1 MILFASHQMAQKIE
15 SSVDSARPP
24 NIGTQIT
31 ELDNS
36 IVSLMTQSDRCLRTH
51 FGSDYEEP
59 IAENMWRLSRI
70 LIYTARVRLHR
81 FRAFMDIPLFLEKY
95 CDLASINSRGL
106 SSAPSPVW
114 VAERESTFP
123 FTEQESSKICL
134 KAALVVAT
142 CFRQLPYL
150 VPSGLGA
157 CERIMTRKWPHT
169 IPYFVCCAMQSSYT
183 LLMLLHKLR
192 ACLAT
197 DRLANCYHLLDKP
210 EPTSEISDAERLAEE
225 LRHAVKSLGVSLK
238 SDIIF
243 EGVGDMGREI
253 ESAYLAAYPECLAI

>member
-1 MILFASHQMAQKIE
+1 
-15 SSVDSARPP
+15 
-24 NIGTQIT
+24 
-31 ELDNS
+31 
-36 IVSLMTQSDRCLRTH
+36 
-51 FGSDYEEP
+51 
-59 IAENMWRLSRI
+59 
-70 LIYTARVRLHR
+70 
-81 FRAFMDIPLFLEKY
+81 MDIPLFLDKY
-95 CDLASINSRGL
+95 CDLASINSHGP
-106 SSAPSPVW
+106 SSTPSPVW
-114 VAERESTFP
+114 VAGRESTFP

-150 VPSGLGA
+150 VPTSLGP
-157 CERIMTRKWPHT
+157 CEKIITHKWPHT

-183 LLMLLHKLR
+183 LLMLLHKVR

-210 EPTSEISDAERLAEE
+210 EPTTEISDAERLTEE

-243 EGVGDMGREI
+243 EGVGNMGREI
-253 ESAYLAAYPECLAI
+253 ESAYLAAFPECLAI